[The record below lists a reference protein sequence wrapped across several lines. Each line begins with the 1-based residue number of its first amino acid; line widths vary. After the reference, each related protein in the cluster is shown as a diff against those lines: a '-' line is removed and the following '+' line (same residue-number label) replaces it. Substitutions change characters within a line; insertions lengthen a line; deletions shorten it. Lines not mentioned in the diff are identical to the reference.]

1 MAARHDR
8 GWCPVSVASIAA
20 SPGPVRR
27 PGWRQRL
34 HLRRTLEES
43 VVGRALISVG
53 VATTVLA
60 VLVVN
65 MPDSHVRADILPVV
79 APYLR
84 MTGLDQN
91 WGVFAPPR
99 TISAYVEGRVTDSD
113 GTVSV
118 VTVSSP
124 PGIQAYA
131 DYRWQKFG
139 ERLRL
144 DANERLWAPYAR
156 FLTNEARAE
165 GRHPVEVA
173 LVRRWAATRP
183 PGPGPQRGPWQEVT
197 FFVVRV

>member
-1 MAARHDR
+1 MAARR
-8 GWCPVSVASIAA
+8 
-20 SPGPVRR
+20 
-27 PGWRQRL
+27 RL
-34 HLRRTLEES
+34 HPRRTIEES
-43 VVGRALISVG
+43 VAGRVLISVG
-53 VATTVLA
+53 VAATVFA

-65 MPDSHVRADILPVV
+65 MPASHVRTDLMPVV

-113 GTVSV
+113 GRVSV
-118 VTVSSP
+118 VSVSSP

-144 DANERLWAPYAR
+144 DANERLWAPFAR
-156 FLTNEARAE
+156 FLANQARAE

-173 LVRRWAATRP
+173 LVRRWAPTRP
-183 PGPGPQRGPWQEVT
+183 PGPGPQRDPWQEFT
-197 FFVVRV
+197 FFVVQV